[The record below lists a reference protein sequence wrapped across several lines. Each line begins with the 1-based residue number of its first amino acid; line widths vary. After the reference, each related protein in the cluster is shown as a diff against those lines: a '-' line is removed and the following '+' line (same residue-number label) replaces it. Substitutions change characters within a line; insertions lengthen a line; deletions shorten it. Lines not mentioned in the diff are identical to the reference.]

1 MVTCASRVPVEWF
14 LCLRPNVLAH
24 CLATLW
30 LLRPVKP
37 VLTCAIFFGTAPMI
51 LALRYGGA

>member
-1 MVTCASRVPVEWF
+1 MTCASRVPVVWF
-14 LCLRPNVLAH
+14 LYLRPNVLAR

-30 LLRPVKP
+30 LSRPVKP
-37 VLTCAIFFGTAPMI
+37 VLTYAIFFGTAPMI

>member
-1 MVTCASRVPVEWF
+1 VPVVWF
-14 LCLRPNVLAH
+14 LYLRPNVLAR

-30 LLRPVKP
+30 LSRPVKP
-37 VLTCAIFFGTAPMI
+37 VLTYAIFFGTAPMI